1 MASKYNK
8 KVYILHDFN
17 LKLKLYNLTK
27 QIKDTLNKR
36 LNDQL
41 IFISTKEIKKLK
53 LNEKKI
59 QIFWGN
65 RLNRNLLLRLKNLK
79 WIHLGS
85 SGIDFKLKEEIL
97 KKKIELTRSN
107 EIIAEAV
114 VASIIHKIFF
124 LGRGMLPLLKKNYYD
139 RKSFDKNFDN
149 ISNIFNER
157 ALIFGKGVIAI
168 LLKKKLKAMEI
179 KAKIVK
185 LKSKNKIIKNKNTIN
200 DIKNSKFIINCLPLN
215 KATYNFFDKQIFNL
229 FQQSHFINIG
239 RGETVSQ
246 RDLIKFLKNGKII
259 FAALDVFN
267 KKDYVSPYRPLN
279 YKSKLWKIDKIF
291 ITPHVSA
298 LSNKYWAYETEL
310 FSNILVTKIRKILI

>member
-1 MASKYNK
+1 MALKYNNK
-8 KVYILHDFN
+8 IYVLHDFN
-17 LKLKLYNLTK
+17 LRLKLYNLT
-27 QIKDTLNKR
+27 QNIKDRLNKR
-36 LNDQL
+36 LNGQL

-53 LNEKKI
+53 LNEKNV

-65 RLNRNLLLRLKNLK
+65 RLNRNLLVRLKNLK

-97 KKKIELTRSN
+97 KKKITLTRSN
-107 EIIAEAV
+107 KIIAEPV

-139 RKSFDKNFDN
+139 RKDFDNNFDN

-157 ALIFGKGVIAI
+157 VLIFGRGVIAI

-215 KATYNFFDKQIFNL
+215 DTTYNFFDKQIFCL
-229 FQQSHFINIG
+229 FKQSHFINIG

-246 RDLIKFLKNGKII
+246 KHLIRFLKNGKII

-279 YKSKLWKIDKIF
+279 YKSQLWKIDKIL

-298 LSNKYWAYETEL
+298 LSNKYWAKETAL
-310 FSNILVTKIRKILI
+310 FSHILINRIRKILT